1 MEEAMGT
8 MEEEETSTMD
18 RLGATDNTREWT
30 MTF

>member
-8 MEEEETSTMD
+8 MEEEETSTKD
-18 RLGATDNTREWT
+18 RLGVTDNTREWT